1 MTGAAPMPAS
11 VLEQIS
17 TATGLPVF
25 EGYGLTEAAPGVSS
39 TLVGGRAKPGSV
51 GRALPG
57 VELRLVDDDGELAEE
72 GDPGEICIRGANLFS
87 GYWPDA
93 SGGPDADGWYATGDV
108 AYEDDDGDLVLV
120 DRLKELII
128 VSGFNVYPRE
138 VEDVLVGHPSVAEA
152 AVVGVPHPYTGEAVK
167 AYVVPRA
174 GTTVSATD
182 LNEYVGTR
190 LARFKWPT
198 IVQVV
203 DQLPH
208 SATGKVAKG
217 RLRESEQ

>member
-1 MTGAAPMPAS
+1 M
-11 VLEQIS
+11 
-17 TATGLPVF
+17 
-25 EGYGLTEAAPGVSS
+25 
-39 TLVGGRAKPGSV
+39 
-51 GRALPG
+51 
-57 VELRLVDDDGELAEE
+57 
-72 GDPGEICIRGANLFS
+72 
-87 GYWPDA
+87 
-93 SGGPDADGWYATGDV
+93 
-108 AYEDDDGDLVLV
+108 LV